1 MKISESQEIWSEQT
15 KDVDLVF
22 EGGGLK
28 GIGLVGAYSALE
40 ERGYRPKNMA
50 GASAGAVL
58 AALVAAGYTAA
69 EEPVWPT
76 IGLKIIEED
85 PWSPFGHLGSQ
96 GWWFSIADYARR
108 LIDNMME
115 AHDRL
120 YLEESDFHRTIAIDP
135 RGIGT
140 TQFDVPRERILALYD
155 SGRAAAEEFL
165 ATGFRFEPLR
175 TDA

>member
-50 GASAGAVL
+50 GA
-58 AALVAAGYTAA
+58 

-85 PWSPFGHLGSQ
+85 PWYPFGHLGSQ
-96 GWWFSIADYARR
+96 GWWFSIVDYARR

>member
-40 ERGYRPKNMA
+40 ELGYRPKNMA

-85 PWSPFGHLGSQ
+85 PWSPFGHLVSQ
-96 GWWFSIADYARR
+96 GWWFSIVDYARR
-108 LIDNMME
+108 LIDDMME

-155 SGRAAAEEFL
+155 SGCAATEEFL
-165 ATGFRFEPLR
+165 ATGFRFEPLT